1 MDTYVIIVAGGKG
14 MRMKS
19 DVPKQ
24 FLEIGG
30 MPVLLHTLHT
40 FYAFNPRF
48 HFIVVLPRTATGMWR
63 EIMKRQPQGIP
74 HRVVAGGS
82 TRAQSTLNGLAL
94 VPPESMVAVHDGV
107 RPLVSHA
114 TLQRC
119 LDTAMEKGNAIPVW
133 EVYESLRAVEGSTS
147 KAIDRNRIR
156 VVQTPQVFH
165 ASLLKR
171 AFEQHGTEDFTDE
184 ASMVEKLGIKI
195 NLVEGNRENI
205 KITDAFDLKLAEYL
219 IQERS
224 RVRMI

>member
-14 MRMKS
+14 VRMKS
-19 DVPKQ
+19 DIPKQ

-30 MPVLLHTLHT
+30 IPVLLHTLNN

-48 HFIVVLPRTATGMWR
+48 HFIVVLPRTAIGLWK
-63 EIMKRQPQGIP
+63 EIMKKQPQVIP
-74 HRVVAGGS
+74 HRVVAGGT
-82 TRAQSTLNGLAL
+82 TRAQSTLNGFAH

-119 LDTAMEKGNAIPVW
+119 MDTAMEKGNAIPVW
-133 EVYESLRAVEGSTS
+133 EIYESLRAMEEGTS
-147 KAIDRNRIR
+147 RAIDRNRIR

-171 AFEQHGTEDFTDE
+171 AFEQQGTEDFTDE

-224 RVRMI
+224 SVKMA